1 MGILIWIVLG
11 AAGGSIARYVM
22 PGPDP
27 AGTGGAILLGM
38 GGGLV
43 GGLVCT
49 LATGAS
55 WSGIDPRSLLMAI
68 TGTLFA
74 LIGYRSYA
82 MRWTA

>member
-1 MGILIWIVLG
+1 MGILLWIVLG

-27 AGTGGAILLGM
+27 AGTGGAILLGI
-38 GGGLV
+38 GGGLL
-43 GGLVCT
+43 GGLACT

-55 WSGIDPRSLLMAI
+55 WDGIDPRSLLVAI
-68 TGTLFA
+68 TGALFA

-82 MRWTA
+82 MRWSA